1 MKKRILMVDDEPALT
16 RMVKINLERTGN
28 YEVRTENQGS
38 MAVPAA
44 REFKPD
50 LILLDVMMP
59 DMTGDEVAAALKEDA
74 ELSKIKFIFM
84 TAIVTK
90 AEIGEISTNIG
101 GNIFLA
107 KPVKTDELIAT
118 IESVLSE
125 KK

>member
-28 YEVRTENQGS
+28 YEVRTENQGR

-90 AEIGEISTNIG
+90 GEIGEISTNIG

-118 IESVLSE
+118 IESVLNE
-125 KK
+125 QE